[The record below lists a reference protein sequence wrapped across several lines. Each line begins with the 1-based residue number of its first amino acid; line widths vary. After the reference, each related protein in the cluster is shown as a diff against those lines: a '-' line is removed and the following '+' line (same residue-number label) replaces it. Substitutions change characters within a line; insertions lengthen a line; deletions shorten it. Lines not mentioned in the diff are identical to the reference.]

1 MFVLFKKRILVET
14 NNESVTKALTVLEKN
29 NIKYE
34 LRTIRTRGVFGTA
47 FDAQSYARSNI
58 SMYKGSSQPGFV
70 YMVHVKRR
78 DYLRAKHLIST
89 KS

>member
-14 NNESVTKALTVLEKN
+14 NNESVTKALAVLEENK
-29 NIKYE
+29 IKYE
-34 LRTIRTRGVFGTA
+34 LRTIRSRGSIGTG

-58 SMYKGSSQPGFV
+58 SLYKGSSTPNFV
-70 YMVHVKRR
+70 YMVYVKRKR
-78 DYLRAKHLIST
+78 IISRQ

>member
-14 NNESVTKALTVLEKN
+14 NNESVTKALAVLEENK
-29 NIKYE
+29 IKYE
-34 LRTIRTRGVFGTA
+34 LRTIRSRGSIGTG

-58 SMYKGSSQPGFV
+58 SLYKGSSTPNFV
-70 YMVHVKRR
+70 YMVYVKRK
-78 DYLRAKHLIST
+78 DYLQAKKLITT